1 MKKHFLTP
9 IFILLDKLNVW
20 DERVEQVQM
29 EVDRNPD
36 IYPLCHRRYRE
47 YREARHAFEDAHPE
61 IRNELDSVISLYGSY
76 MTDIAIE
83 AYKQGAVDLNSF
95 LRILES
101 RSKSS
106 VGETEDDT

>member
-1 MKKHFLTP
+1 MKKRYLTS
-9 IFILLDKLNVW
+9 IFTLMDELNVW

-29 EVDRNPD
+29 EIDRNPE
-36 IYPLCHRRYRE
+36 IYPLCHRRRRE
-47 YREARHAFEDAHPE
+47 YCDARHAFEDAHPE

-76 MTDIAIE
+76 MADVAVE

-95 LRILES
+95 LRMLES

-106 VGETEDDT
+106 ACEMEDET